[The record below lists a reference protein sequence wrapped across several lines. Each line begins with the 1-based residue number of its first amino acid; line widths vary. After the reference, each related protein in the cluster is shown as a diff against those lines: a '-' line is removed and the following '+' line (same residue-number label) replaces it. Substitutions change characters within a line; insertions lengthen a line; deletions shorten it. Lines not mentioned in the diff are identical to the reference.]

1 MEEDPQDMVQH
12 VQSSYMPNNKF
23 FDQFEQQGGVKT
35 LIKGTL
41 SSIQEWND
49 QKSADS
55 WKLWLQEVQS
65 FAEIPSFFKAFFKN
79 RSCKELLFK
88 VLAGDPDK
96 ENDNR
101 KWEQEQKEAV
111 QVNYKILAEIFA
123 ISNNYKI
130 RDSAIK
136 AGFLDRIL
144 ERLGAISG
152 EKARQ
157 FEEEEEKPE
166 ETEANTPQLEK
177 KDSSVDK
184 NKTRAKR
191 HGVGYTSQNKHE
203 QTFNVTAYLDN
214 KKQRNEQIK
223 TLIDI
228 CHNFF
233 KSKTWQATPEVLQII
248 LESPLLPLLE
258 SAFRNGSWLDMAKE
272 APVYH
277 SYMGK

>member
-1 MEEDPQDMVQH
+1 
-12 VQSSYMPNNKF
+12 
-23 FDQFEQQGGVKT
+23 
-35 LIKGTL
+35 
-41 SSIQEWND
+41 
-49 QKSADS
+49 
-55 WKLWLQEVQS
+55 VQS

-79 RSCKELLFK
+79 RACKELLFK
-88 VLAGDPDK
+88 VLAGEPDK

-101 KWEQEQKEAV
+101 KFEQEQKEAV

-123 ISNNYKI
+123 ISTNVQI

-157 FEEEEEKPE
+157 FEEDQEKEEEE
-166 ETEANTPQLEK
+166 ETMNTPQLEK

-184 NKTRAKR
+184 SNKPRAKR

-233 KSKTWQATPEVLQII
+233 KSNSWQASSDVL
-248 LESPLLPLLE
+248 
-258 SAFRNGSWLDMAKE
+258 
-272 APVYH
+272 
-277 SYMGK
+277 